1 MFSLSAR
8 FRKSRTPGAPGSVY
22 YIIRK
27 DKAERDIT
35 GAIRDKDESVI
46 SEAKDRIAFDLMTI
60 YCVIE
65 TLRKG
70 NDNVTI
76 DDVYDAANK
85 ALFKDNPYADQLR
98 GIDGKYPVYD
108 HIAKIAKIFSD
119 KFERHNQ
126 IVADGQTSNSTL
138 QGYFAYIIRVYAAEG
153 KPFVKSLRSTLRSL
167 ERFLGGRDLPMA
179 KINAEFIIG
188 YSRYIGLRV
197 SPVTVSFYIRTLRI
211 VLKRAESDG
220 LLSRQFVWPER
231 VRTAASR
238 LGCSPKV
245 RTLDI
250 DTIRRLQ
257 LIDLSLDSSLD
268 LARDMFIFGFYAQG
282 MEFKDV
288 ANLKK
293 ENLTGNTLTYKRR
306 QKGNDRRV
314 ILGEKAMSII
324 GKYMNSDHDYLFPIL
339 QRRWLHTYASA
350 RSEIS
355 ESLVRI
361 GELLRLPVRLSFSMN
376 IYSWQ
381 AIMKTAT
388 IAEVII
394 S

>member
-35 GAIRDKDESVI
+35 GTIRDKDESVL

-126 IVADGQTSNSTL
+126 IGADGQTSNSTL
-138 QGYFAYIIRVYAAEG
+138 QGYFAYIIREYAAEG
-153 KPFVKSLRSTLRSL
+153 KPFVKSLRCTLRSL
-167 ERFLGGRDLPMA
+167 ERFLGGRELPLA
-179 KINAEFIIG
+179 KIDAEFIIG
-188 YSRYIGLRV
+188 YSRHLGRRV
-197 SPVTVSFYIRTLRI
+197 SPATVSFYIRTLRTL
-211 VLKRAESDG
+211 LKRAQSDG

-231 VRTAASR
+231 VETAASR
-238 LGCSPKV
+238 LGRSPKE

-257 LIDLSLDSSLD
+257 LID
-268 LARDMFIFGFYAQG
+268 R
-282 MEFKDV
+282 K
-288 ANLKK
+288 
-293 ENLTGNTLTYKRR
+293 
-306 QKGNDRRV
+306 
-314 ILGEKAMSII
+314 
-324 GKYMNSDHDYLFPIL
+324 H
-339 QRRWLHTYASA
+339 
-350 RSEIS
+350 
-355 ESLVRI
+355 
-361 GELLRLPVRLSFSMN
+361 
-376 IYSWQ
+376 
-381 AIMKTAT
+381 
-388 IAEVII
+388 
-394 S
+394 